1 MWQRSR
7 WTGLLWNC
15 RQKMRDKHKPTVGTN
30 KKQADEI
37 WDKRSVQNQR
47 SQRYWLS
54 NHKRWRVNCGLL
66 CLHGET
72 QCCPIGRTFILGNAA
87 AIKQDLWP
95 VVYAGGSE
103 RHALFK
109 PCSLSLLKRITEDFH
124 TSSPRRREGN
134 KQMVSWVVWGRS
146 FLWLY

>member
-15 RQKMRDKHKPTVGTN
+15 WQKMRDKHKPAVRTN
-30 KKQADEI
+30 KKPADEI
-37 WDKRSVQNQR
+37 WDKRSVQNHR
-47 SQRYWLS
+47 SQRYCLS
-54 NHKRWRVNCGLL
+54 KRMRWRGNRGRL

-72 QCCPIGRTFILGNAA
+72 QCCPTGGTFILGNAA
-87 AIKQDLWP
+87 AIKLDLWP

-109 PCSLSLLKRITEDFH
+109 PCLLSLLKHITQDFH
-124 TSSPRRREGN
+124 TSSHGRREGN
-134 KQMVSWVVWGRS
+134 KQKVLWVVLGRS
-146 FLWLY
+146 FLLLY